1 MWSSFWIL
9 RSVIYHLVP
18 EAQFHSQLTAAD
30 YRPSDLEE
38 VGFVHCAQRASVVS
52 VANDYF
58 SREPGGLLLLEIDP
72 ARVTAETRFE
82 APAPIAGGGTGHL
95 ATAVEF
101 PHVYGPID
109 RGSIRAVGAFGR
121 GAGIWAWP
129 AELLPLEAFL
139 AEPRDA

>member
-1 MWSSFWIL
+1 M
-9 RSVIYHLVP
+9 IYHLVP

-30 YRPSDLEE
+30 YRPSDLDE
-38 VGFVHCAQRASVVS
+38 VGFVHCAARASVVP

-72 ARVTAETRFE
+72 NRVRAEIRSE

-95 ATAVEF
+95 ATAAEF

-109 RGSIRAVGAFGR
+109 RDSIRAVGAFAR
-121 GAGIWAWP
+121 DAGAWAWP
-129 AELLPLEAFL
+129 AELLPLEAFV
-139 AEPRDA
+139 ANSRNA